1 MNKVININLAGRL
14 LPIDEEAYSQLTS
27 YLNWLKQYF
36 GKEKGGMEIYS
47 DMEDRIAEL
56 FHDKL
61 KKDNISI
68 ASNDVQSVIK
78 IMGSPEQIVMETSD
92 EYAVPEDTDAA
103 AGAQQAFNGAA
114 AERTN
119 LTSPSGKR
127 FVRNT
132 NDKILGGVCSGAASY
147 LNLDVTIVRIIFL
160 LFVLFYG
167 SGILLYLLLWIA
179 LPAYAIPTT
188 QLKRRLY
195 RDLDGKLLGGVCKG
209 LSSYVN
215 VSVNWIRVFFI
226 FPLFGL
232 IFFNII
238 GEDDLGSFCVAMF
251 PTLIILYI
259 VLWAILPKASTLT
272 EKMELRGEKID
283 VQNLSAA
290 LKTENSGVAVKPRQ
304 DNIVTV
310 LLKIVAYGILFFVL
324 GIFAIVLL
332 SILAGLL
339 GLLFGFSTAGAVV
352 LPFADI
358 IFEQSWQ
365 PVVLYISA
373 TLAVLIPIIFI
384 VRWLVH
390 IARKPQRTNKWVGYS
405 LGIGFLVSVFMMFYI
420 ITDVLSD
427 IKREYSVNESVA
439 MAQPTDTL
447 VIEQMTDSV
456 ITGGLGHFSFVRETV
471 KGGYEFEAMSVNV
484 VPSADSLYHLNLV
497 RKSNGRDIRTAQRY
511 AAALPFSFKQ
521 DSNIIRF
528 PRYIGLGGT
537 KVFRGQLLTAEIQ
550 VPKGKAFR
558 MGAIPR
564 SFSQQWHLNTG
575 GGYTVNIKHHPRW
588 NANTVYKVE
597 ENGSIVMV
605 P

>member
-1 MNKVININLAGRL
+1 MNKVINISLAGRL
-14 LPIDEEAYSQLTS
+14 LPIDEEAYSQLTN

-68 ASNDVQSVIK
+68 SANDVQSVIK

-92 EYAVPEDTDAA
+92 EYIMAEE
-103 AGAQQAFNGAA
+103 AGTTAQQQTGNGP
-114 AERTN
+114 AEAITN

-132 NDKILGGVCSGAASY
+132 NDKLLGGVCSGAASY
-147 LNLDVTIVRIIFL
+147 LNLDVTVVRIVFL
-160 LFVLFYG
+160 LFTLFYG
-167 SGILLYLLLWIA
+167 SSILLYLLLWIA
-179 LPAYAIPTT
+179 LPQYAIPTT

-215 VSVNWIRVFFI
+215 VSVNWVRLFFV
-226 FPLFGL
+226 FPLMGI

-238 GEDDLGSFCVAMF
+238 NEDDLASFCAAMF

-290 LKTENSGVAVKPRQ
+290 LKTENSNTAVKPRQ
-304 DNIVTV
+304 DNIATI
-310 LLKIVAYGILFFVL
+310 LLKIIAYGILFFVL

-352 LPFADI
+352 MPFADI

-427 IKREYSVNESVA
+427 IKREYSVTESIP

-447 VIEQMTDSV
+447 LIEPMTDSV
-456 ITGGLGHFSFVRETV
+456 VTGGLGQFSFVRETV
-471 KGGYEFEAMSVNV
+471 KGGYEFEVMSVNV
-484 VPSADSLYHLNLV
+484 VASPDSMYHLNLI

-511 AAALPFSFKQ
+511 AAALPFTFRQ
-521 DSNIIRF
+521 DSNTVRF
-528 PRYIGLGGT
+528 PRYLSLGGT

-558 MGAIPR
+558 MGAIPK
-564 SFSQQWHLNTG
+564 SFSQQWHLKTG
-575 GGYTVNIKHHPRW
+575 GGYTINIKQHPRW
-588 NANTVYKVE
+588 SPNTVYKVE
-597 ENGSIVMV
+597 ENGSIVSV